1 MFLSLGVIVAI
12 FFFFKYID
20 RKNKEQRAKT
30 KEQRQKTKDKREN
43 IKTIH
48 LCTNANTHWLSV
60 VEACSSLSKTR
71 SLSVVEVGEEKTK
84 EQRAKRRSKDA

>member
-1 MFLSLGVIVAI
+1 MSLWQN
-12 FFFFKYID
+12 FFFKYID
-20 RKNKEQRAKT
+20 RKNKDRKN
-30 KEQRQKTKDKREN
+30 KEQRTKSKDKRQKNQDKREN

-48 LCTNANTHWLSV
+48 LCTNAYTHWLSV

-84 EQRAKRRSKDA
+84 EQRAKKKSKDA

>member
-1 MFLSLGVIVAI
+1 MSLGVFVAK
-12 FFFFKYID
+12 FFLQIY
-20 RKNKEQRAKT
+20 RPQEQRAKT
-30 KEQRQKTKDKREN
+30 KDKRQKNQDKREN

-48 LCTNANTHWLSV
+48 LCTNAYTHWLSV

-84 EQRAKRRSKDA
+84 EQRAKKKSKDA